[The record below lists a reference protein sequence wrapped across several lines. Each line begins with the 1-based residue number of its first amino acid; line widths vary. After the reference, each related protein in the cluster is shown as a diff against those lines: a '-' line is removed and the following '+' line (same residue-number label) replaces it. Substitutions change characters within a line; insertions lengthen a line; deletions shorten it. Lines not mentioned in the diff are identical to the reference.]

1 MDDRDRPRNGRHS
14 IKYSLDKVLVCQAQ
28 NVLHVELDSFLQ
40 MEKTNAPNVEQA
52 NLKPLKVMMVVVV
65 DIVTTKFY
73 FFNIF
78 SNAEKVL
85 ITQTRYF

>member
-1 MDDRDRPRNGRHS
+1 M
-14 IKYSLDKVLVCQAQ
+14 ICQVQ
-28 NVLHVELDSFLQ
+28 NALHVELDSFLQ
-40 MEKTNAPNVEQA
+40 MEKTNVPNVEQA

>member
-1 MDDRDRPRNGRHS
+1 ML
-14 IKYSLDKVLVCQAQ
+14 ICQAQ
-28 NVLHVELDSFLQ
+28 NVLHAELDSFLQ
-40 MEKTNAPNVEQA
+40 MEKTNAPNVEQT

>member
-1 MDDRDRPRNGRHS
+1 M
-14 IKYSLDKVLVCQAQ
+14 LVCQAQ
-28 NVLHVELDSFLQ
+28 NVLHVELDSFPQ
-40 MEKTNAPNVEQA
+40 MEKTNVPNVEQT

-65 DIVTTKFY
+65 GIVTTKFY

>member
-1 MDDRDRPRNGRHS
+1 M
-14 IKYSLDKVLVCQAQ
+14 LVCQAQ
-28 NVLHVELDSFLQ
+28 NVLHVELDSFPQ
-40 MEKTNAPNVEQA
+40 MEKTNVPNAEQM
-52 NLKPLKVMMVVVV
+52 NLRHLKVMMDVAAA
-65 DIVTTKFY
+65 IITTKFY

>member
-1 MDDRDRPRNGRHS
+1 M
-14 IKYSLDKVLVCQAQ
+14 LVCQAQ
-28 NVLHVELDSFLQ
+28 NVLHVELDFFPQ
-40 MEKTNAPNVEQA
+40 MEKINVPNVEQA
-52 NLKPLKVMMVVVV
+52 NLKPLQVMMVVVV
-65 DIVTTKFY
+65 DTVTTKFY